1 MCSTWQLSVP
11 LSGLTCSDQRQ
22 PGSNVPR
29 PIMCP
34 LRSTSSTCP
43 LPSLNGRTSS
53 GDSNPLPLISAM
65 VFSLPTRTARARRG
79 SLSRLPRARQ
89 AIPLHPRVVADAA
102 EAVAPVDAVE
112 RVATELAGVEALLL
126 ALDDG
131 VDVPGAARL
140 RGDSRRGRGGRRRRR
155 GTDRCDERD
164 AEDEKALSHLNVSV
178 VGRSCNANWRSTR

>member
-11 LSGLTCSDQRQ
+11 LSGFTCSDQRQ

-53 GDSNPLPLISAM
+53 GDSNPLPLISAISSP
-65 VFSLPTRTARARRG
+65 FLIGLPALERG
-79 SLSRLPRARQ
+79 SLSRLPRAREPV
-89 AIPLHPRVVADAA
+89 PLHPRVVADAA
-102 EAVAPVDAVE
+102 EAVASVDAVE
-112 RVATELAGVEALLL
+112 RMAAELAGLEALLL

-131 VDVPGAARL
+131 MDVPGAARL
-140 RGDSRRGRGGRRRRR
+140 RGEGRGRRRGR
-155 GTDRCDERD
+155 
-164 AEDEKALSHLNVSV
+164 
-178 VGRSCNANWRSTR
+178 